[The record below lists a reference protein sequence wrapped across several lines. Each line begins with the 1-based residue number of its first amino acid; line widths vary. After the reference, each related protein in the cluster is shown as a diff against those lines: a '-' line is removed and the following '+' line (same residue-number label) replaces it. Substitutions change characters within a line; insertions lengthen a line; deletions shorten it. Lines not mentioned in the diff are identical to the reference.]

1 MPAIATFVELQ
12 CDNCGIFFKRRS
24 YIHADTIAKGHHHA
38 YCTMSCKHAHSS
50 ILTKRK
56 EEVDKATIALLE
68 QIYRKKCKL
77 MYYRISLWIMDQDD
91 INDIIHNTFVYLL
104 THKIPY
110 KTPAHLTSI
119 AFRTLKWK
127 ISDYLTDQRR
137 RFVFSIKDTDFAD
150 DRDSPRE
157 ELFCKL
163 HEEIAKLPPTHR
175 QIAEYTLKG
184 FQKKEIPALI
194 GIGKSLL
201 FRNQKELLIM
211 LKAPLKEYA

>member
-1 MPAIATFVELQ
+1 MPAKATFVELQ
-12 CDNCGIFFKRRS
+12 CDNCGVPFKRPAHI
-24 YIHADTIAKGHHHA
+24 YADTISKGHKHA
-38 YCTMSCKHAHSS
+38 YCSMKCKHAHSS
-50 ILTKRK
+50 TLTKRK
-56 EEVDKATIALLE
+56 EEVDEATISLLE

-119 AFRTLKWK
+119 TFRTLKWK
-127 ISDYLTDQRR
+127 ISDYLLDQRR
-137 RFVFSIKDTDFAD
+137 RFIFSLKDIDFAD
-150 DRDSPRE
+150 DRDTPRE

-163 HEEIAKLPPTHR
+163 HEEITKLPPTHR
-175 QIAEYTLKG
+175 QIAEYILKG
-184 FQKKEIPALI
+184 FPKNEIPAMI

-201 FRNQKELLIM
+201 FKNQKELLLM